1 MSDLVRVALTVLAGV
16 FTGMLAGAF
25 GAGGGVVSTPAIR
38 LLGASA
44 VASVGSTLPPIFP
57 SAIAG
62 GLRYHRLGLIEW
74 SAVRRIV
81 TIGMPS
87 AAVCAALA
95 HRIPGDGHLLMLLTA
110 LLVTIT
116 GIRMYT
122 QDPEVAAANDAA
134 DADDNR
140 IPIRVPLWVGLC
152 AGGLSGLLGI
162 GGGVVMV
169 PVLVNRIGFPIKR
182 ALGTSLVS
190 TGFFA
195 LPATITH
202 AYFGGIAWNY
212 AIPLAIGVIPGSRI
226 GSALALRAN
235 DRGLRMAV
243 SLFLIAVAI
252 TLATKELIAWLG

>member
-1 MSDLVRVALTVLAGV
+1 MEACATAHHWARELTKLGHTVRL
-16 FTGMLAGAF
+16 
-25 GAGGGVVSTPAIR
+25 I
-38 LLGASA
+38 
-44 VASVGSTLPPIFP
+44 PP
-57 SAIAG
+57 SYVKAYVK
-62 GLRYHRLGLIEW
+62 R
-74 SAVRRIV
+74 
-81 TIGMPS
+81 
-87 AAVCAALA
+87 
-95 HRIPGDGHLLMLLTA
+95 
-110 LLVTIT
+110 
-116 GIRMYT
+116 
-122 QDPEVAAANDAA
+122 QKNDAA

-140 IPIRVPLWVGLC
+140 VRIRVPLWVGLC

-169 PVLVNRIGFPIKR
+169 PVLVNRVGFPIKR

-195 LPATITH
+195 LPATLTH

-212 AIPLAIGVIPGSRI
+212 AIPLAVGVIPGSRI
-226 GSALALRAN
+226 GSALALRSN